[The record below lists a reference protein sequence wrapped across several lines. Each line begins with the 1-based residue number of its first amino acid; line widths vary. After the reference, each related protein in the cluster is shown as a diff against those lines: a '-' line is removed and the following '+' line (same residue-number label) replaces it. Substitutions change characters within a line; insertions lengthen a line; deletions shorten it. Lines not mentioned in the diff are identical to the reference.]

1 VSSADHQLLAK
12 VGRVTGAIEPG
23 EMGEVTLPVRGG
35 TESFYAYATDPT
47 EGIPAGARVVVV
59 DHEPPRTVV
68 VTRYP

>member
-1 VSSADHQLLAK
+1 VGVDHDVVAK

-23 EMGEVTLPVRGG
+23 SIGEVTLPVRGG
-35 TESFYAYATDPT
+35 TEAFYAYCADPG
-47 EGIPAGARVVVV
+47 EEIPAGTRVVVV